1 MSGSDPSLPPPAAE
15 KAGRGQFPRK
25 QHQRDREM
33 GGGGGVGGKVV
44 GRVPGAHAY
53 YWRSHWE
60 VFLEEE
66 ESSRTSGMW
75 PKETNFSLWGSFIE
89 EAF

>member
-33 GGGGGVGGKVV
+33 GGGGSGWEGSGKS
-44 GRVPGAHAY
+44 P
-53 YWRSHWE
+53 
-60 VFLEEE
+60 
-66 ESSRTSGMW
+66 
-75 PKETNFSLWGSFIE
+75 WGSCVLL
-89 EAF
+89 AKPLGSVS